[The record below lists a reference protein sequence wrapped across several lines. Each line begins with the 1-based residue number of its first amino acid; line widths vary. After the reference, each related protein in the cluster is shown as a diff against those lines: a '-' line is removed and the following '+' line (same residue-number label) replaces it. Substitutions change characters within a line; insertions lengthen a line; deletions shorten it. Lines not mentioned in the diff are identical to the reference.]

1 MNYIELS
8 NTVLNQLSAE
18 ETNLCNAYIK
28 FVNNKIEEQLEKSG
42 FREKLAEAIAKGLPY
57 YIDEDLNIMTSTE
70 EEFYKT
76 PTQEGKEE
84 R

>member
-18 ETNLCNAYIK
+18 EINIFNAYIK
-28 FVNNKIEEQLEKSG
+28 FVNNKIEEQFEQSG

-57 YIDEDLNIMTSTE
+57 YIDKDLNIKTLTE

-76 PTQEGKEE
+76 PTQEGKE
-84 R
+84 